1 MHTEETIKTKD
12 GVYRLRIEYRDKK
25 TSSAVLKGNTI
36 LFSISSRIPG
46 ELQEKVIENLKRRII
61 KRLEDPSR
69 PKPRKRR
76 KRVKTY
82 SDGDVVEVDGVKFKL
97 RIDYKD
103 KRSSSAELVGKTIH
117 MSVSNQLS
125 ERERKKH
132 VQELFRLAIS
142 RHRLPKLKR
151 LISKLNKKHF
161 NVPFKDIKFR
171 KQTTRWGSCSKNGN
185 INISYRLLFAPQDVL
200 EYVCVHELA
209 HLIEFN
215 HSKKFRDLVEKAM
228 PDYKEKKRWLN
239 KHGHKL

>member
-1 MHTEETIKTKD
+1 MDETIETRS
-12 GVYRLRIEYRDKK
+12 GVYGLKIEYRDKK
-25 TSSAVLKGNTI
+25 TSSAVLKGNTVV
-36 LFSISSRIPG
+36 FSISSKIPR
-46 ELQEKVIENLKRRII
+46 EFQEKVIEDLKRRII

-76 KRVKTY
+76 KRVKKY
-82 SDGDVVEVDGVKFKL
+82 GDGDVVEVDGVKFKL

-103 KRSSSAELVGKTIH
+103 KESSSAELVGKTIR
-117 MSVSNQLS
+117 MSVSNRLGG
-125 ERERKKH
+125 RERKKH
-132 VQELFRLAIS
+132 VQELLRLAIS

-151 LISKLNKKHF
+151 LVSKLNKKHF

-215 HSKKFRDLVEKAM
+215 HSKRFRSLVEKAV
-228 PDYKEKKRWLN
+228 PDYKEKKKWLN